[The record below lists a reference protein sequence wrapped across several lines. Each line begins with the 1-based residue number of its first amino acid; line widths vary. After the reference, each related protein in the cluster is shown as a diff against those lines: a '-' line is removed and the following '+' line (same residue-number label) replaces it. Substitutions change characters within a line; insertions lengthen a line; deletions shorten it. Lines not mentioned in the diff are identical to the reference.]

1 MPAEVVSLT
10 AADSGATAD
19 VLVGLGMNCF
29 SWRTP
34 FAGDTVT
41 QAPHEVLWAE
51 PGFESGELRPS
62 SSGIPLLAP
71 FPGRIAGPEFEW
83 NGKRYKLDAN
93 HGDNIAIHGFA
104 LRAPWRV
111 LDRTIDRVTAEFSPT
126 LDAPE
131 TVWQWPS
138 DYRIEA
144 SYSVAGSRLVL
155 DVRIE
160 NTGDES
166 MPLGFATHAY
176 FRLPLSDG
184 ADPEGTLVRAPV
196 SGEWLMDQMIPTGEV
211 TPIKPTDALP
221 SGAPLAGSKYD
232 TPYRLAEKADSTE
245 LVDPSTGRTLRQTF
259 DDSMKCCVVYTPGH
273 REAVCL
279 EPYTCVPNPFALE
292 AAGVDSGLLTLEPG
306 EAYTTKVLLEATCPP
321 ST

>member
-1 MPAEVVSLT
+1 MPAEVVHLT

-41 QAPHEVLWAE
+41 QAPHEILWAE

-71 FPGRIAGPEFEW
+71 FPGRIAGPSFEW
-83 NGKRYKLDAN
+83 NGKRYELEAN
-93 HGDNIAIHGFA
+93 HGEGVAIHGFA
-104 LRAPWRV
+104 LRAPWRL
-111 LDRTIDRVTAEFSPT
+111 LDRRIDKVTAEFTPT

-138 DYRIEA
+138 DYRVEA
-144 SYSVAGSRLVL
+144 TYSIAASHLTL

-184 ADPEGTLVRAPV
+184 ADPESTLVCAPV
-196 SGEWLMDQMIPTGEV
+196 DGEWLMQDMIPTGELKPV
-211 TPIKPTDALP
+211 EPTDPLP
-221 SGAPLAGSKYD
+221 SGAPLDGQRFD
-232 TPYRLAEKADSTE
+232 TPYRLVEGEGATE
-245 LVDPSTGRTLRQTF
+245 LVDPSTGRTLRQTY
-259 DDSMKCCVVYTPGH
+259 DESMRCCVVYTPGH
-273 REAVCL
+273 REAICL
-279 EPYTCVPNPFALE
+279 EPYTCLPNPFAME
-292 AAGVDSGLLTLEPG
+292 AAGVATGLRVLQPG
-306 EAYTTKVLLEATCPP
+306 EAYSTRLILEATCTPKV
-321 ST
+321 